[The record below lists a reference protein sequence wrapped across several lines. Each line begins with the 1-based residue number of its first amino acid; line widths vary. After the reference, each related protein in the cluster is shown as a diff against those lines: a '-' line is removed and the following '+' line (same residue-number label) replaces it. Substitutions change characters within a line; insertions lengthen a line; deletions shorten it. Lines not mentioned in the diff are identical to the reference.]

1 MESRGGLVP
10 PLLQRKKLVVKPNQ
24 FIVLLWGRY
33 SAVGSLDIVR
43 CEPAISPACPVDRES
58 PSCHADVIAEEVP
71 SQQGVS
77 GRVVHD
83 GGDDMGVGDRV
94 NVKHAVRIN
103 VLQVVVSPL
112 REGRTFR

>member
-1 MESRGGLVP
+1 MEGRGELFP

-33 SAVGSLDIVR
+33 SAVGSLNIVR

-58 PSCHADVIAEEVP
+58 PSCHADVIPQKVP

-77 GRVVHD
+77 GRPDHD
-83 GGDDMGVGDRV
+83 GGDDMDLRHRV
-94 NVKHAVRIN
+94 NVTHTVGINAVK
-103 VLQVVVSPL
+103 VTV
-112 REGRTFR
+112 